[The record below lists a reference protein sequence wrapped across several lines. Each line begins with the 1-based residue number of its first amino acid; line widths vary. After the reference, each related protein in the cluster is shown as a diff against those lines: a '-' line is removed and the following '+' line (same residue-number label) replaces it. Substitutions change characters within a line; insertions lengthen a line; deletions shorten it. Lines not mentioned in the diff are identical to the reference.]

1 MLHRIKTKLSSIM
14 TNKKKLTS
22 RAILVFYAL
31 IMMEGILMATP
42 FGLFLY
48 SFYRPFLEG
57 VRQSVLTA
65 WIAAFFLPHSV
76 FATSSTLIEFIR
88 WKGLYLF
95 VIGLIGFFAFA
106 IQVYRARFRRKG
118 MVKNFVY
125 SYIRHPQYLFF
136 MLSGVGLLFIWPRMM
151 MLILFTIMSIFYFYL
166 AKYEESKMQ
175 AKHPEYLEYMK
186 KTAMFIPG
194 NPGGKIFNLLFGWIP
209 NQKVAKL
216 IATVLVIIII
226 FSGAIGLRNHT
237 IANISI
243 TKIPDKNIMA
253 ISTFP
258 HTEQYLRDV
267 VYKTLAYDSVQKAL
281 SEQGFV
287 SFTAHILPGN
297 YGMLGMFAEIHNKEE
312 LAESFRNRSSLK
324 DWAWGTE
331 SDKVKVV
338 FSKIDKPG
346 KKFVPLNEIMDMSA
360 KMTPVLYADLNLSTG
375 EVINVTMTSTTHYG
389 DVPQPIF

>member
-1 MLHRIKTKLSSIM
+1 MLLQIKTKLSSIM
-14 TNKKKLTS
+14 TTKKKLTS
-22 RAILVFYAL
+22 GAILVIYAL

-65 WIAAFFLPHSV
+65 WVAAFFLPHSV
-76 FATSSTLIEFIR
+76 AATSSTLIQFLMLS
-88 WKGLYLF
+88 KLLF
-95 VIGLIGFFAFA
+95 FIGLIGFFAFA
-106 IQVYRARFRRKG
+106 IQVYWAKFRRKG
-118 MVKNFVY
+118 VVKNIVY

-136 MLSGVGLLFIWPRMM
+136 MLSGVGLLFMWPRMM

-166 AKYEESKMQ
+166 AKFEESRMQ

-194 NPGGKIFNLLFGWIP
+194 NPGGKIFSLLFGWIP
-209 NQKVAKL
+209 NQKVAQL
-216 IATVLVIIII
+216 IAIVLVIIII
-226 FSGAIGLRNHT
+226 FGGAIGLRNLT

-243 TKIPDKNIMA
+243 TKIPDKNIMV
-253 ISTFP
+253 ISIFP
-258 HTEQYLRDV
+258 HTEQYLQDV
-267 VYKTLAYDSVQKAL
+267 AYKTMAYDSVHKAL
-281 SEQGFV
+281 SEQGNV
-287 SFTAHILPGN
+287 SFTAHILPSN
-297 YGMLGMFAEIHNKEE
+297 YGMLGMFAEIQNKAE

-324 DWAWGTE
+324 DWLWGTE

-338 FSKIDKPG
+338 ISKIDKPG

-360 KMTPVLYADLNLSTG
+360 KMTPVLVVDLNLTTG

>member
-1 MLHRIKTKLSSIM
+1 MLLQIKTKLSSIM
-14 TNKKKLTS
+14 TTKKKLTS
-22 RAILVFYAL
+22 GAILVLYAL

-76 FATSSTLIEFIR
+76 AVTSSTLIQFLMFS
-88 WKGLYLF
+88 KLLF
-95 VIGLIGFFAFA
+95 FIGLIGFFAFA
-106 IQVYRARFRRKG
+106 IQVYWAKFRRKG
-118 MVKNFVY
+118 VVKNAVY

-136 MLSGVGLLFIWPRMM
+136 MLSGVGLLFMWPRMM

-166 AKYEESKMQ
+166 AKFEESRMQ

-209 NQKVAKL
+209 NQKVAQL
-216 IATVLVIIII
+216 IATLLVIIII
-226 FSGAIGLRNHT
+226 FGGAIGLRNLT

-243 TKIPDKNIMA
+243 TKIPDKNIMV
-253 ISTFP
+253 ISIFP

-267 VYKTLAYDSVQKAL
+267 AYKTMAYDSVQKAL
-281 SEQGFV
+281 SEQGNV
-287 SFTAHILPGN
+287 SFTAHILPSN
-297 YGMLGMFAEIHNKEE
+297 YGMLGMFAEIHNKAE

-324 DWAWGTE
+324 DWLWGTE
-331 SDKVKVV
+331 SDEVKVV
-338 FSKIDKPG
+338 ISKIDKPG
-346 KKFVPLNEIMDMSA
+346 KKIVPLNEIMDMSA
-360 KMTPVLYADLNLSTG
+360 KMTPVLVADLNLATG

>member
-1 MLHRIKTKLSSIM
+1 MKI
-14 TNKKKLTS
+14 KKLTTG
-22 RAILVFYAL
+22 AANVFYGM
-31 IMMEGILMATP
+31 IMLEGILMATP

-76 FATSSTLIEFIR
+76 VATSSTLIEFLR

-95 VIGLIGFFAFA
+95 FIGLIGFLAFA
-106 IQVYRARFRRKG
+106 IQVYWAKFRRKG

-125 SYIRHPQYLFF
+125 SYIRHPQYIFF
-136 MLSGVGLLFIWPRMM
+136 MLSGVGLLFMWPRMM

-166 AKYEESKMQ
+166 AKFEESKMQ

-194 NPGGKIFNLLFGWIP
+194 NPGGKIFNLLFGWIR
-209 NQKVAKL
+209 NQKVEQL

-226 FSGAIGLRNHT
+226 FGGAIGLRNLT
-237 IANISI
+237 IANTSI
-243 TKIPDKNIMA
+243 IKIPDKNIMA
-253 ISTFP
+253 ISIFP
-258 HTEQYLRDV
+258 HTKRYMRDV
-267 VYKTLAYDSVQKAL
+267 VYKTMAYDSVQKAL
-281 SEQGFV
+281 SEQGNV
-287 SFTAHILPGN
+287 SFTAHIMPSN
-297 YGMLGMFAEIHNKEE
+297 YGMLGMFAEINNKAE

-338 FSKIDKPG
+338 ISKIDKPG
-346 KKFVPLNEIMDMSA
+346 KKYVPLNEILDMSA
-360 KMTPVLYADLNLSTG
+360 KMTPVLVADLILSTG
-375 EVINVTMTSTTHYG
+375 EVINITRTSTTHFG

>member
-1 MLHRIKTKLSSIM
+1 M
-14 TNKKKLTS
+14 TIKKKLTS

-48 SFYRPFLEG
+48 SFYLPFLEG

-76 FATSSTLIEFIR
+76 VATSSTLIEFIR
-88 WKGLYLF
+88 WKGMYLF
-95 VIGLIGFFAFA
+95 GIGLIGFFVFA
-106 IQVYRARFRRKG
+106 IQLYSAKSRRKG
-118 MVKNFVY
+118 VVKNFVY

-166 AKYEESKMQ
+166 AKFEESKMQ

-209 NQKVAKL
+209 NQKVAQL
-216 IATVLVIIII
+216 IAIVLVIIII
-226 FSGAIGLRNHT
+226 FGGAIGLRNLT

-243 TKIPDKNIMA
+243 TKMPDKNIMA
-253 ISTFP
+253 ISIFP

-267 VYKTLAYDSVQKAL
+267 VYKTMAYDSVQKAL
-281 SEQGFV
+281 SEQGNV
-287 SFTAHILPGN
+287 SFTAHIMPSN
-297 YGMLGMFAEIHNKEE
+297 YGMIGMFTEIHSKAEIEWLN
-312 LAESFRNRSSLK
+312 L
-324 DWAWGTE
+324 WGTE
-331 SDKVKVV
+331 SDEVKVV
-338 FSKIDKPG
+338 ISKIDKPG

-360 KMTPVLYADLNLSTG
+360 KMTPVLVADLNLATG